1 MKVLVALYDRVTEA
15 FAPIMTCHTRGEA
28 IRSFR
33 QECQNKESPI
43 HKNPTDYELYV
54 LGSYN
59 DLDGKIEPTCERIAR
74 AEDHIGG

>member
-33 QECQNKESPI
+33 QECQNRESPI
-43 HKNPTDYELYV
+43 NKNPTDYELYV
-54 LGSYN
+54 LGSY
-59 DLDGKIEPTCERIAR
+59 DETTGKIEPLNERIAR
-74 AEDHIGG
+74 AEDHQS